1 MTQKWAP
8 ETVVV
13 ETARPPREL
22 DAPLNPAVVLSST
35 FVGTHDLGTDGA
47 DAEGIQYGR
56 FGNPTWTPFE
66 RALAEL
72 ERAELPGL
80 VFASGLAAVSAALEL
95 VAPGGTVIMPRHCY
109 LGSLSAAK
117 DSAAVGRFDVVTV
130 DIADTDSVQEAVS
143 AAAARHHGTD
153 RAVMLWIESPTNPML
168 EVADLPA
175 LVAHA
180 KGVGALTVV
189 DNTFAT
195 PLVQQPLTVGADVV
209 VHSVTKYLAGHSDV
223 VLGAALTSD
232 PALHEALHHH
242 RSIRGAV
249 AGPWEVWLAL
259 RGLRTLAL
267 RVERSQQNAKELAQR
282 LSAHPGVEV
291 RFPGLATDPG
301 HDRAVAQLKGF
312 GSILCV
318 VLPTSAAAQR
328 ATEAVSLWTPATSL
342 GGVESLIER
351 RRRHAHEPHSVP
363 EGLLRLSVGIENV
376 DDLWNDLEHALDT
389 ALAAT

>member
-13 ETARPPREL
+13 ESARPQRER

-35 FVGTHDLGTDGA
+35 FVGTHDLG
-47 DAEGIQYGR
+47 AEGTQDDGIQYGR
-56 FGNPTWTPFE
+56 FGNPTWSPFE
-66 RALAEL
+66 SALAEL

-95 VAPGGTVIMPRHCY
+95 VAPGGTVVMPRHCY
-109 LGSLSAAK
+109 LGSLSAAR

-130 DIADTDSVQEAVS
+130 DIADTDAVNDAVS
-143 AAAARHHGTD
+143 AAAERHAGTP
-153 RAVMLWIESPTNPML
+153 RAVMLWVESPTNPML

-175 LVAHA
+175 VIAHA
-180 KGVGALTVV
+180 KSVDALTVV

-195 PLVQQPLTVGADVV
+195 PLGQQPLTVGADVV

-223 VLGAALTSD
+223 VLGAALTSNAD
-232 PALHEALHHH
+232 LHEALHHH

-267 RVERSQQNAKELAQR
+267 RIERSQQNALELAKR
-282 LSAHPGVEV
+282 LSDVPGIEV
-291 RFPGLATDPG
+291 RFPGLKSDPG
-301 HDRAVAQLKGF
+301 HARAAAQLTGF

-318 VLPTSAAAQR
+318 VLPTSAAAL
-328 ATEAVSLWTPATSL
+328 AVTDCVSLWTPATSL

-351 RRRHAHEPHSVP
+351 RRRHVHEPHTVP
-363 EGLLRLSVGIENV
+363 EGLLRLSVGIEHV
-376 DDLWNDLEHALDT
+376 DDLWADLEQ
-389 ALAAT
+389 ALASALSTR